1 MSNKLRNNT
10 AILLFTR
17 SADDETVSKPLLP
30 NAGLKENR
38 KISSLLIEST
48 IDTVRKTTLP
58 FIIINSRQQVGAT
71 FGERFYHAFNSVF
84 EQGFQNVIAIGND
97 CITLH
102 SSDIIKAANVIS
114 INGGLVLGPATDGG
128 IYLMGLNKNEFNKDI
143 FLTILW
149 ETNKVFI
156 QLQNKY
162 TDSPDKIY
170 LLSKKAD
177 IDTSKDLEYA
187 LNGKYICLKVLK
199 RITVILNSVLAKVYS
214 ININPITSSWMG
226 LNITL
231 RGPPIFV

>member
-1 MSNKLRNNT
+1 MRNNT

-17 SADDETVSKPLLP
+17 SADDEAILKPILP
-30 NAGLKENR
+30 HGGLEENC
-38 KISSLLIEST
+38 KLSNLLIEST
-48 IDTVRKTTLP
+48 IGTARKTTLP
-58 FIIINSRQQVGAT
+58 LIVINSRLQVGTT
-71 FGERFYHAFNSVF
+71 FGERFYHAFKSVF

-97 CITLH
+97 CISLH
-102 SSDIIKAANVIS
+102 SSDIIKAANVLS

-128 IYLMGLNKNEFNKDI
+128 IYLMGLNKNDFNKDL
-143 FLTILW
+143 FLSILW
-149 ETNKVFI
+149 ETNKVFS

-162 TDSPDKIY
+162 TYSPDKFF

-199 RITVILNSVLAKVYS
+199 RITVILNSVLAKDHS
-214 ININPITSSWMG
+214 ININPIASSWRG
-226 LNITL
+226 LNIGL